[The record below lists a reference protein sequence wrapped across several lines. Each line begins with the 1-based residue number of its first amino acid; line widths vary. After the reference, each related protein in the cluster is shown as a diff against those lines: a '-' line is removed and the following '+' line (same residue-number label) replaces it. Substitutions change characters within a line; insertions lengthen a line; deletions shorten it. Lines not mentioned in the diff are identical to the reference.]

1 MDKAERPRAYVLGN
15 DPDELAR
22 LDRQAA
28 VIARPTRLL
37 LEAAGVGPGMRVLDL
52 GTGLGHIAQMAGELV
67 MPGGSVV
74 GIDQSAQAL
83 AVARQR
89 VQDAGITHV
98 SFVEADVRTWRAP
111 RPFDV
116 IVGRLVLFHLPDPV
130 GAVRHQLANLCTGG
144 QFVAVDFDIGT
155 VRAEPHVPIVEDA
168 IGWVIDAFTAA
179 GASPRIGARLGVILT
194 EAGLRDVTTFGVQAY
209 LPPRDPAAAAL
220 LAGVVRSLSAAI
232 VDRGIATSEQLEVAT
247 LERRIAEA
255 LVRADAVLLPP
266 TVAGAWGHSR
276 GG

>member
-1 MDKAERPRAYVLGN
+1 M
-15 DPDELAR
+15 
-22 LDRQAA
+22 
-28 VIARPTRLL
+28 
-37 LEAAGVGPGMRVLDL
+37 
-52 GTGLGHIAQMAGELV
+52 
-67 MPGGSVV
+67 
-74 GIDQSAQAL
+74 
-83 AVARQR
+83 
-89 VQDAGITHV
+89 
-98 SFVEADVRTWRAP
+98 
-111 RPFDV
+111 
-116 IVGRLVLFHLPDPV
+116 
-130 GAVRHQLANLCTGG
+130 
-144 QFVAVDFDIGT
+144 
-155 VRAEPHVPIVEDA
+155 PIVEEA

-220 LAGVVRSLSAAI
+220 LGGVVRSLSAVI

-266 TVAGAWGHSR
+266 TVAGAWGHSS